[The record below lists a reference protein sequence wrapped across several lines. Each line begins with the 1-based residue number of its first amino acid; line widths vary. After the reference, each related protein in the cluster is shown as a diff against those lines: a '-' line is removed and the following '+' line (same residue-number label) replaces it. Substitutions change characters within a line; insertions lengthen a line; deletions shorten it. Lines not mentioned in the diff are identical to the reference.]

1 MVHAWSRLQRQRGGL
16 SAFLALAVLVLTTLV
31 AIGAPLLAPNDPS
44 EPFRDAML
52 QAPSLAAGGHWL
64 GTDELGR
71 DVLSRLLHGAR
82 ITLGIAFGAVLLA
95 ALPGVLMGLL
105 AAFYP
110 RLPGTL
116 VLRVADVLLA
126 LPGVLLAM
134 AVVAVLGPSV
144 LNTMLAV
151 ALSSLPGYVR
161 LVRASALGELARPYV
176 LSARAVGAGTLHLMF
191 RTVLPNCLGPVVVAA
206 TLDFSS
212 AILTTAGLGFLGLG
226 AQPPAPEW
234 GTMLAGAR
242 DMLGRAH
249 WVVLAP
255 GLAILLAVLCVN
267 VLGDAL
273 RDILDPRRG
282 SSAAAGR

>member
-1 MVHAWSRLQRQRGGL
+1 MHRAWSLFQRQRRRGGL
-16 SAFLALAVLVLTTLV
+16 VALAVLGLMALAGVC
-31 AIGAPLLAPNDPS
+31 APLLAPFDPS

-52 QAPSLAAGGHWL
+52 QPPSLVAGGHWL

-71 DVLSRLLHGAR
+71 DLLSRLLHGAR
-82 ITLGIAFGAVLLA
+82 YTLGIAAGAVLLA
-95 ALPGVLMGLL
+95 AVPGVALGLL

-110 RLPGTL
+110 RWLGPL
-116 VLRVADVLLA
+116 VLRSADVLLA
-126 LPGVLLAM
+126 LPSVLLAM
-134 AVVAVLGPSV
+134 AVVAVLGPGV

-151 ALSSLPGYVR
+151 AVSSLPGYVR

-176 LSARAVGAGTLHLMF
+176 LSARAVGAGPLHLMV

-206 TLDFSS
+206 TLDFSG

-226 AQPPAPEW
+226 AQPPIPEW

-255 GLAILLAVLCVN
+255 GSAILLAVLCFN
-267 VLGDAL
+267 VVGDAL
-273 RDILDPRRG
+273 RDGLDPRGR
-282 SSAAAGR
+282 AARNAAH